1 MSIEDTKFESAVSG
15 YQPLKML
22 RAVKRAWEIAEWRQ
36 ARWVNCIEEKL
47 QGNGF
52 VGVQSETVEV
62 PRYLGR
68 AFAVGEVLGFGAIA
82 INAGSQDKE
91 FAEIARE
98 AAEEVIE
105 MQVGCFPKIMVATA
119 RKAG

>member
-1 MSIEDTKFESAVSG
+1 MSIEDTKFESATPG

-22 RAVKRAWEIAEWRQ
+22 RAVERAWEIAGWKQ
-36 ARWVNCIEEKL
+36 ARWVNRMQEKL
-47 QGNGF
+47 QENEF
-52 VGVQSETVEV
+52 VDVQSETVEV

-68 AFAVGEVLGFGAIA
+68 AFADGEVLGFGAIA
-82 INAGSQDKE
+82 MNAGSQDEE
-91 FAEIARE
+91 FAEMARK
-98 AAEEVIE
+98 AAEEVVE